1 MVGQIV
7 TKLTN
12 ERKNLYGEVDRGQ
25 KLEAEIS
32 EKIKNVR
39 KVKKDTVR
47 VTKKKNIENEKQKKL
62 LLQSEQI
69 ENVSGNVPKVEYIR
83 NINQKKRLIFKFIKQ
98 KKEMNYIK
106 QKKEEQDLEYDIK
119 NMKRKIEIKMLT
131 YEKARKALGL

>member
-47 VTKKKNIENEKQKKL
+47 VTKKKNIENDKQKKL

-69 ENVSGNVPKVEYIR
+69 ENVSGNVPKVNYSAVKH
-83 NINQKKRLIFKFIKQ
+83 NKLLLTTYSFNNFIK
-98 KKEMNYIK
+98 
-106 QKKEEQDLEYDIK
+106 
-119 NMKRKIEIKMLT
+119 RK
-131 YEKARKALGL
+131 